1 MLNYL
6 KDNNPLYQD
15 IVIDVSNISDDE
27 TMVGNNTDVTNI
39 NTASND
45 NEEISDEGSR
55 TQNDTSVL
63 ELETTAN
70 PLDVFRSSANETT
83 LMSHTPTETEIDNE
97 ILTLAPGQGKK
108 PISILN
114 DENCEMLAHPHLFP
128 KGKFGFNVQRNV
140 KLSPS
145 KYFNQRL
152 LNYTQKFASDPDY
165 IFFAN
170 SVIQQVSLTS
180 QINVAMRKVAASNLN
195 AGMLSQNFKE
205 TVKQFIANDKAFAF
219 MSTVKGT
226 PAYWKKFQQEV
237 LAMVKQLGPPTF
249 FLTLSCADLR
259 WNELISIIYKLKGQN
274 VTNEFIENLSY
285 HERCDLLNS
294 NPVLVARHFQYR
306 VEVFFKEI
314 VLDGPL
320 GKTTY
325 YAIRVEFQVRGSPH
339 IHSFLWILNAPT
351 LTPETKSE
359 YVEFVDKIIKVC
371 LPSQQEDPELFNLV
385 KTYQLHRHSKTCRK
399 YKNTPCRFH
408 FGKFFSERTI
418 VSEPLPQELPQEQK
432 RTILSLRKEV
442 LSKVRTYINENLNPS
457 KRNFFNPDA
466 ENFSPVPTIDEIL
479 NELDI
484 PKNDYEYALSVSE
497 DDDFHL
503 YLKRDSNAC
512 FVNNY
517 FTEGLK
523 AWQAN
528 LDIQPVF
535 NYYKAVTY
543 MCAYLSKTEDE
554 VSHAMNQAVQ
564 EAFENDLDKYQ
575 QMKSIA
581 HAYVSKREVSVQEAV
596 YLSMPE
602 LWLRKVFPGVTFAN
616 TNVPEKRFRM
626 CLSEN
631 EISELPEDSTSIF
644 KKNMLDRY
652 CDRPTNNYANGIY
665 VSVSNM
671 CYAEFLRFYSIM
683 YVENKENDCQPN
695 ELVDDLVESNHP
707 TNGYPNIVPLLSS
720 RDKLKCRKV
729 PLVLRL
735 HEPNRNKHPE
745 DYAHHLLML
754 YYPFRN
760 ENELLSQEHNS
771 YTQKLFEPGVVE
783 MIERNRA
790 LIQPYSGLV
799 DDALVRFRTDITLNM
814 NDFEQQENDE
824 TNAELE
830 SNTANNNDES
840 DDEANEDTVP
850 FRAAIPMESI
860 LLPDNEIN
868 TRIRSLNPQ
877 QREIFDVIHKW
888 GRNFVKNLSS
898 KDPKIV
904 EPFHIFL
911 TGGGGVGKSHLL
923 TTIYHS
929 LSKLLMYR
937 GGEPTK
943 QRILVL
949 APTGVAAINV
959 NGTTIHTGLII
970 PTKKLFP
977 LNAMSKQNLQKKLA
991 CVEIIMIDEISMVPS
1006 RLFRNIDSRL
1016 REIFSS
1022 DKPFGGKSVLLCGD
1036 LYQLPPIYR
1045 DPIYKADCSSM
1056 QSIVGFELWRSFQM
1070 AELTE
1075 VMRQRDDIDFVDLLN
1090 QVRLGELDEEKEE
1103 LLKSRFITKDS
1114 PDYPAN
1120 ITHIYAENKPV
1131 DLYNLQMLE
1140 KLPTEKHLILA
1151 QDEVPKNLTRSDLN
1165 FIENAKARDTGGLA
1179 RIIEMKVGARV
1190 LISKNIDIADRLV
1203 NGQVGTVM
1211 RFKFDCNN
1219 KISGFY
1225 VKLDDV
1231 TAGKKGSNLDS
1242 VCRENNW
1249 TLIERA
1255 ESTFATRKNKQKSPM
1270 VRRTQFPLILSY
1282 ACTSHKVQGLTLQS
1296 AVVSFELFGQRYFNE
1311 GQMYVNLSRVTDIN
1325 GLFLIGEYSRNAIRV
1340 NTEAG
1345 LEYERLRRNCCLQK
1359 VQTFSSVSTSPKH
1372 LNISLLNIRS
1382 MNKHAVDLKKSEN
1395 LMNSDLL
1402 CLTETQLSPTSDTS
1416 GIDQTLNGFNIE
1428 YNNNSINR
1436 FQNTAC
1442 CTNSSIQI
1450 LECNKA
1456 AGYTLIKFKKE
1467 TFSSRPISLLILYRP
1482 PNSSRNTFRE
1492 ELLQLTS
1499 YDDVDIIVGDFNIDA
1514 LDPTNQDLNEILSSF
1529 KMIVNEPTHLAGGL
1543 LDHVYI
1549 KTSFISQREV
1559 NCFIKDIYFSDHD
1572 GVCFTIMSDS

>member
-15 IVIDVSNISDDE
+15 IVIDINNISDDE

-39 NTASND
+39 NSASND
-45 NEEISDEGSR
+45 NEEISDEGSG

-442 LSKVRTYINENLNPS
+442 LSKVKTYINENLNPS

-631 EISELPEDSTSIF
+631 ESELPEDSTSIF

-665 VSVSNM
+665 VSVSKM
-671 CYAEFLRFYSIM
+671 CYAEFLRFYSIK
-683 YVENKENDCQPN
+683 YVDNKENDCQPN

-771 YTQKLFEPGVVE
+771 YTQKLCEPGVVE

-877 QREIFDVIHKW
+877 QREVFDVIHKW

-1140 KLPTEKHLILA
+1140 KLPTEKHLISA

-1219 KISGFY
+1219 KISGLY

-1231 TAGKKGSNLDS
+1231 TA
-1242 VCRENNW
+1242 
-1249 TLIERA
+1249 
-1255 ESTFATRKNKQKSPM
+1255 
-1270 VRRTQFPLILSY
+1270 
-1282 ACTSHKVQGLTLQS
+1282 
-1296 AVVSFELFGQRYFNE
+1296 
-1311 GQMYVNLSRVTDIN
+1311 
-1325 GLFLIGEYSRNAIRV
+1325 
-1340 NTEAG
+1340 
-1345 LEYERLRRNCCLQK
+1345 
-1359 VQTFSSVSTSPKH
+1359 
-1372 LNISLLNIRS
+1372 
-1382 MNKHAVDLKKSEN
+1382 
-1395 LMNSDLL
+1395 
-1402 CLTETQLSPTSDTS
+1402 
-1416 GIDQTLNGFNIE
+1416 
-1428 YNNNSINR
+1428 
-1436 FQNTAC
+1436 
-1442 CTNSSIQI
+1442 
-1450 LECNKA
+1450 ECNKA

-1467 TFSSRPISLLILYRP
+1467 TFSSQSISLLILYRP

-1572 GVCFTIMSDS
+1572 GVCFTIVSDS